1 VLCWHAPR
9 ATARPP
15 ATLPVR
21 RARRTDPLLRRAAR
35 RGPPGGGPQL
45 LDGWGYQATRPT
57 RRAGS
62 AVQAQAAGR
71 SRIGAVAAD
80 CSTSAPTAPAH
91 CRVRSRVGARARP
104 PPAGLAAQPLPHRPG
119 RSPTRL
125 RPRRAARQRQRRRSP
140 AGHHLA
146 VAPQSVQPPRPGHAH
161 PQPRRRPPA
170 GRRRPPAQRPAG
182 HPGALPARERPAAA
196 LFQWVRRDEEYAT
209 LGANVVVELNSE
221 SRAASPPAG
230 PGRSAASTAPTATP
244 ANVKAVASAGRPT
257 VPPAATAPAD
267 RTNLRSGGWSPML
280 ADRTPPLAA
289 LDAGGQLVS
298 ILKGES
304 PGFSSVVA
312 ATGHGGLIRDR
323 GPSAVLSRIRA
334 GRADP

>member
-1 VLCWHAPR
+1 MKPISPGRRCCWHAPR

-45 LDGWGYQATRPT
+45 LDGWGHQAPRPT

-125 RPRRAARQRQRRRSP
+125 RARRAARQRQRRRPP

-182 HPGALPARERPAAA
+182 HPA
-196 LFQWVRRDEEYAT
+196 
-209 LGANVVVELNSE
+209 
-221 SRAASPPAG
+221 AG
-230 PGRSAASTAPTATP
+230 PGVCRPQPWRPPRPGTAGGRAAPVGPPRRGVRHPGRQRRRRAEQREPGRKPTSRAWAIRRANRAHRHTSERQGRSE
-244 ANVKAVASAGRPT
+244 RRQ
-257 VPPAATAPAD
+257 AD
-267 RTNLRSGGWSPML
+267 RATRS
-280 ADRTPPLAA
+280 DRTSRSDQPEERGMVA
-289 LDAGGQLVS
+289 DA
-298 ILKGES
+298 
-304 PGFSSVVA
+304 
-312 ATGHGGLIRDR
+312 R
-323 GPSAVLSRIRA
+323 
-334 GRADP
+334 